1 MDNKHR
7 MDRIP
12 AGMLP
17 LFPSPYPGESFYS
30 ILCRY
35 HVRSG
40 NAGDWHTSIQLF
52 GYNTSLISTLL
63 TPFHLDMIRHWTPPA
78 SGLDPREMLHQ
89 NTAYDLYS
97 INSFPSEL
105 DRIQDIIEGR
115 RTAGSFSHWMHP
127 RLINPAGHLRFCPEC
142 AAEQIKLYGEPYWQI
157 LPQLDEV
164 EYCPRHRIRIRNSPI
179 PVTGIKSH
187 YHPASSVL
195 DKSSLQHPQ
204 STCLQEWDH
213 LFKKEKEFF
222 IRLSCNIDWLL
233 KNGESYAGYQNL
245 SNAYNKLTRARRERS
260 WYQLSKQEI
269 RNALWNISYS
279 SDLYFYLK
287 HKNPKQVGN
296 ESYYLYSLRLCS
308 HVLVMTAFCGTPKA
322 FYEL

>member
-1 MDNKHR
+1 MNKEHR
-7 MDRIP
+7 MSRRP
-12 AGMLP
+12 PGMLP

-40 NAGDWHTSIQLF
+40 NASDWHTSIQLF

-142 AAEQIKLYGEPYWQI
+142 AAEQIKLYGEP
-157 LPQLDEV
+157 
-164 EYCPRHRIRIRNSPI
+164 
-179 PVTGIKSH
+179 
-187 YHPASSVL
+187 
-195 DKSSLQHPQ
+195 
-204 STCLQEWDH
+204 
-213 LFKKEKEFF
+213 
-222 IRLSCNIDWLL
+222 
-233 KNGESYAGYQNL
+233 
-245 SNAYNKLTRARRERS
+245 
-260 WYQLSKQEI
+260 
-269 RNALWNISYS
+269 
-279 SDLYFYLK
+279 
-287 HKNPKQVGN
+287 
-296 ESYYLYSLRLCS
+296 
-308 HVLVMTAFCGTPKA
+308 
-322 FYEL
+322 

>member
-1 MDNKHR
+1 
-7 MDRIP
+7 
-12 AGMLP
+12 
-17 LFPSPYPGESFYS
+17 
-30 ILCRY
+30 
-35 HVRSG
+35 
-40 NAGDWHTSIQLF
+40 
-52 GYNTSLISTLL
+52 
-63 TPFHLDMIRHWTPPA
+63 MIRHWTPPA

-213 LFKKEKEFF
+213 LFKREKEFF

-245 SNAYNKLTRARRERS
+245 SNAYNKLTRTRRERS

-287 HKNPKQVGN
+287 HKNPRQVGN
-296 ESYYLYSLRLCS
+296 ESFYLYSLRLCS